1 MSHQEKISCVIYHI
15 NESFTETGSM
25 KPTLRRELI
34 KMMAKL
40 AEIFEGELLLQ
51 LPKVVSFF

>member
-1 MSHQEKISCVIYHI
+1 MYHI

-51 LPKVVSFF
+51 LPKVVSFY